1 MDREAAVLRAEMSRT
16 RAALDQKLSML
27 QAKVSD
33 LTPRRLTQRYLPEYF
48 ADRLVGGVLTLI
60 GVRMAWTMNRSNRSS
75 RSNRSDRSGRSGRSN
90 LSKRSA

>member
-16 RAALDQKLSML
+16 REELDQKLTML

-48 ADRLVGGVLTLI
+48 VDRVVGSMLTLI
-60 GVRMAWTMNRSNRSS
+60 GLKMAWTQYRQLKHR
-75 RSNRSDRSGRSGRSN
+75 RERLQRELAAYGRWH
-90 LSKRSA
+90 

>member
-16 RAALDQKLSML
+16 REELDQKLSML

-48 ADRLVGGVLTLI
+48 VDRVVGGMLMLA
-60 GVRMAWTMNRSNRSS
+60 GLRMAWTRYRVLKH
-75 RSNRSDRSGRSGRSN
+75 RRERRQRELAAYGRWH
-90 LSKRSA
+90 